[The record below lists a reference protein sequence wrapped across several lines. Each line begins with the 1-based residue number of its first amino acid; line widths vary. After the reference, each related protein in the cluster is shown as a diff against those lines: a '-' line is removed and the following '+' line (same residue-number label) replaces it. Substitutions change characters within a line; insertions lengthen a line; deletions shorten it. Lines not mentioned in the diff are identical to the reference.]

1 MMRIGYIQSCACL
14 SSCCEF
20 ATQALAATVIR
31 LNAVRCDPDAFQKAC
46 IVVRSV
52 IQGVNFY
59 CHTHYLPQLIRILN
73 LAETFDFYGFF
84 RLPRYFLHPYAP
96 DRLDEYAILNE
107 LKIVLFNNWNSN
119 FGVVQQH
126 DVDQF
131 AENQLK
137 VFLEQMVENS
147 EDLRTDEEVRILLS
161 NSLRQTLEA
170 SPKKGCDPQ
179 NINLSSLKIPLKKA
193 CWLDVLTNATF
204 IVVDIACV
212 PAFLRDW
219 SLIDLARYANQLGR
233 FPLLSWVPSQKLD
246 DWIWM
251 TMCTGYIL
259 KFSQAAYRLWQEKL
273 IPKEAKDAKWI
284 MIASLAEC
292 LYCLA
297 ILQKKDP
304 RLIIFL
310 AFSAKSLGL
319 LRFLLAPKPSFF
331 TINQDVV

>member
-1 MMRIGYIQSCACL
+1 
-14 SSCCEF
+14 
-20 ATQALAATVIR
+20 
-31 LNAVRCDPDAFQKAC
+31 
-46 IVVRSV
+46 
-52 IQGVNFY
+52 
-59 CHTHYLPQLIRILN
+59 
-73 LAETFDFYGFF
+73 
-84 RLPRYFLHPYAP
+84 
-96 DRLDEYAILNE
+96 
-107 LKIVLFNNWNSN
+107 
-119 FGVVQQH
+119 
-126 DVDQF
+126 
-131 AENQLK
+131 
-137 VFLEQMVENS
+137 
-147 EDLRTDEEVRILLS
+147 
-161 NSLRQTLEA
+161 
-170 SPKKGCDPQ
+170 
-179 NINLSSLKIPLKKA
+179 
-193 CWLDVLTNATF
+193 
-204 IVVDIACV
+204 V